1 MEGLL
6 KVIKKLNYILL
17 YQIVLYSKEN
27 TKILLFILKL

>member
-6 KVIKKLNYILL
+6 KGNQKTKLYF
-17 YQIVLYSKEN
+17 IVSNLLYSKEN